1 MSNCNSSNIIDIPQ
15 AFNGSDG
22 TSAYVYIAYATT
34 VTAGSPDT
42 VTGFSNNVPTG
53 ASEWIGI
60 ITTNTPIT
68 TPVATDFDN
77 HWFNFKGAPGLP
89 GVNLEN
95 FNVAVAGGP
104 FTTLNF
110 LAAGLTGVTVTNSG
124 GGEAA
129 INIVTA
135 SFNKTYRN
143 DFLTLIGIGALVPGA
158 SYWIVDAGDG
168 EQTGIADM
176 PAGYYG
182 LTGNTFLTYPHSA
195 GIMVR
200 AVSTNAIDPTGIFL
214 GRVPKRTSPTVNL
227 FELGT
232 AYTANVSYVEN
243 YNEVYLYSANTAP
256 TSLEPAEDPG
266 NWDFITKD
274 NSTYY
279 ITDVQNCT
287 YNVTTNTVVAR
298 WDNKGNY
305 LQNLN
310 TTGTNEII
318 KKCFRWGT
326 TNVVGNKIHFYDDS
340 TKNTLA
346 RVPVYGNLLTN
357 YSGVG
362 TMLYNDIDTN
372 YSKATLLTNIKVGT
386 RFFQNKLKNS
396 TLISNKISN
405 AVISNIDDRT
415 VAAMMI
421 SNNTIDTSVIN
432 NVNFTRFF
440 DNIITDN
447 TVIGDILYGT
457 VTSGTSNL
465 QILPDVTFNTILNE
479 YIIYNLGCKTWSAVG
494 NSTSTVTNPG
504 TTPTITLNNTIT
516 PVTYL
521 DNIGEY
527 VYFTGT
533 TNTELN
539 GKYKLVT
546 GNGGSPT
553 LNIFTIAGTLTS
565 TYTGAMSCYF
575 IHPSIKTSFYQF
587 AGNNISSSII
597 RGLNK
602 SATTG
607 VANTLCIKNTIS
619 NSFLE
624 NYVNHTQTLTG
635 NFDSYYNNPGNEIG
649 GDSFVGA
656 VGFAKNEIV
665 DSAFRSNK
673 IVQFYTNEIKG
684 VYFFNNGNS
693 GGFQGPFYANKLVGN
708 GKVMTLSG
716 RSFIRGFNAPGT
728 PSVYFTNN
736 NFNANSYFISNIVTD
751 NNKLDTV
758 TLNAYTRLAACKFTA
773 SLSPTISTFSNE
785 SYTGL
790 FNVQLVAGTSTSDIN
805 DVSGLVFEGRHAGMS
820 YLKITKSGYKE
831 VIGPASFSGLV
842 FRDLRMYNTFTEPSD
857 TFNPVL
863 FGGGP
868 STSIRNITY
877 AEQAYSAGTDA
888 VTIGGNTYKR
898 ARYWLTI
905 TTQAPHF
912 LNGTAVGTSIGL
924 SILNGG
930 FTWKYVYD
938 GQFDATLP
946 TPNGKYSTPATPS
959 NQFGFTGIIKSITNE
974 FTFVAEIQTAL
985 TSNYYHLLHS
995 TNTTVDGNGTAAPGA
1010 GITGGPFSD
1019 SYGDYLDL
1027 PHKAMDYRNTYAYN
1041 TPSQDSSLIT
1051 LNSSDTVTRLSLL
1064 FSSYPPA
1071 ASPTGTRN
1079 FYAYYNYTAGTSKLY
1094 DSATNTLTLPKHIT
1108 KLGGTIM
1115 FGSHTS
1121 GTYQISFIGN
1131 LTEGV
1136 PVRFITTPG
1145 CDVQFN
1151 LTAVASFA
1159 TNAIMKDSAAASY
1172 TIKGYG
1178 TSSSYLYD
1186 EIVIMRQN
1194 GTIKIISKVIHQ

>member
-1 MSNCNSSNIIDIPQ
+1 MSNCNSSDIINVPQ
-15 AFNGSDG
+15 AFNGADG
-22 TSAYVYIAYATT
+22 ISAYVYIAYATT

-95 FNVAVAGGP
+95 FNVAVGGGP

-110 LAAGLTGVTVTNSG
+110 LSAGLTGVTVTNSG

-129 INIVTA
+129 ITIVTA
-135 SFNKTYRN
+135 SFNKIYRA
-143 DFLTLIGIGALVPGA
+143 DFLFLMGLGGLTPGA

-200 AVSTNAIDPTGIFL
+200 AVSSNTIDPTGIFL
-214 GRVPKRTSPTVNL
+214 AKVPKRTAPTVNL

-232 AYTANVSYVEN
+232 TYTAGVSYVEN
-243 YNEVYLYSANTAP
+243 YNEVYLYTGNGTAN
-256 TSLEPAEDPG
+256 SLEPAEDPT

-326 TNVVGNKIHFYDDS
+326 TSVVGNKIHFYDDS
-340 TKNTLA
+340 TKNGSA
-346 RVPVYGNLLTN
+346 RVPVYGDLLTN

-372 YSKATLLTNIKVGT
+372 YSKATLASYIKPGT

-405 AVISNIDDRT
+405 AVISNIDDRS

-432 NVNFTRFF
+432 NINFTRFF
-440 DNIITDN
+440 DNVITNN
-447 TVIGDILYGT
+447 TVIGDIYYG
-457 VTSGTSNL
+457 SASN
-465 QILPDVTFNTILNE
+465 IEVLPDVILTTIKND
-479 YIIYNLGCKTWSAVG
+479 YILYNLGSKSWSIIG

-504 TTPTITLNNTIT
+504 TTPTITLTNSPT
-516 PVTYL
+516 PVTAL

-527 VYFTGT
+527 VYFSST
-533 TNTELN
+533 TNAELN
-539 GKYKLVT
+539 TKYKLIT

-553 LNIFTIAGTLTS
+553 LNVFTIAGTLTS
-565 TYTGAMSCYF
+565 TYTGAMTCTF

-587 AGNNISSSII
+587 AGNNISSCVI

-602 SATTG
+602 SAVSGPNLTYF
-607 VANTLCIKNTIS
+607 VKNSIS

-624 NYVNHTQTLTG
+624 NYVNHTNPTNG
-635 NFDSYYNNPGNEIG
+635 PFDSYFNDPGNEVG
-649 GDSFVGA
+649 GDTNNI
-656 VGFAKNEIV
+656 GFAKNEIS
-665 DSAFRSNK
+665 DTAFRSNK
-673 IVQFYTNEIKG
+673 MVQFYTNEIKG
-684 VYFFNNGNS
+684 TYFLNNGNS
-693 GGFQGPFYANKLVGN
+693 GGFQGLFYANKLVGN

-736 NFNANSYFISNIVTD
+736 NFNATSTFVSNVVLD
-751 NNKLDTV
+751 NNKVDTV
-758 TLNAYTRLAACKFTA
+758 ILNTYTRLAGCKLTGTLDA
-773 SLSPTISTFSNE
+773 TISEFS
-785 SYTGL
+785 SDIYTGL
-790 FNVQLVAGTSTSDIN
+790 FNVELVAGTSSNDIN
-805 DVSGLVFEGRHAGMS
+805 DISGLIFEGRHAGLSNMK
-820 YLKITKSGYKE
+820 LDQALYKE
-831 VIGPASFSGLV
+831 VTGPESTVGLT
-842 FRDLRMYNTFTEPSD
+842 FRDLKVYYSAKGTDSL
-857 TFNPVL
+857 NPVL
-863 FGGGP
+863 FGGGR
-868 STSIRNITY
+868 TTYIRNITY
-877 AEQAYSAGTDA
+877 AEQAYVAGTDA
-888 VTIGGNTYKR
+888 VNIGGGGGITYKG
-898 ARYWLTI
+898 ARYWLTV

-912 LNGTAVGTSIGL
+912 LNSTYVGSSITFPLLNSGL
-924 SILNGG
+924 
-930 FTWKYVYD
+930 TWRYVYD
-938 GQFDATLP
+938 ASGDP
-946 TPNGKYSTPATPS
+946 VPVSNGKYFTPTTPS
-959 NQFGFTGIIKSITNE
+959 NQFGFSGIVKSITNE
-974 FTFVAEIQTAL
+974 FTFVAEIQMASTS
-985 TSNYYHLLHS
+985 SNYYLLHS
-995 TNTTVDGNGTAAPGA
+995 TNAVVDGAGTAAPGA
-1010 GITGGPFSD
+1010 GITGTYSD
-1019 SYGDYLDL
+1019 LYGDSLVFPYRV
-1027 PHKAMDYRNTYAYN
+1027 ADYRTTYKSAYL
-1041 TPSQDSSLIT
+1041 TSQDSSLIT
-1051 LNSSDTVTRLSLL
+1051 PYYSDLLTRVSLL

-1071 ASPTGTRN
+1071 SSPSGNRN
-1079 FYAYYNYTAGTSKLY
+1079 FYAYYNYGAATTLLYSGTA
-1094 DSATNTLTLPKHIT
+1094 LTLPKFVE
-1108 KLGGTIM
+1108 KMGGIIM
-1115 FGSHTS
+1115 LGSHTAA
-1121 GTYQISFIGN
+1121 TYQISTITN
-1131 LTEGV
+1131 LTEGIPYTFV
-1136 PVRFITTPG
+1136 TTPG

-1151 LTAVASFA
+1151 LVGAASPSL
-1159 TNAIMKDSAAASY
+1159 NNIIKDSAAVSY
-1172 TIKGYG
+1172 TIKAYY
-1178 TSSSYLYD
+1178 TATTYVYD
-1186 EIVIMRQN
+1186 EIVLMKQDGI
-1194 GTIKIISKVIHQ
+1194 IKIISKVIHQ